1 MPIPILFYFFF
12 ASLTTAELAA
22 TTIEISDNQI
32 AVIIP
37 VTTKDRAYTVNVFK
51 EKDEEIAIT
60 EEEAF
65 DQSPV
70 DDLNKDIEK
79 KTEDTSNTTK

>member
-12 ASLTTAELAA
+12 ASLTSAELAA

-51 EKDEEIAIT
+51 EKDTDFAIT

-79 KTEDTSNTTK
+79 KTVEESSPTK